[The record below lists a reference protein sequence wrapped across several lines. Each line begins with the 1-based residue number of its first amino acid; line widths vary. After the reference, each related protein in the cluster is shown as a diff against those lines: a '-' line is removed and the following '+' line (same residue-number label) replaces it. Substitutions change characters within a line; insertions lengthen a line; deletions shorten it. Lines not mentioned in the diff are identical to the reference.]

1 MLCVYVCCLQQG
13 LFRRD
18 YSSTC
23 DTMIEHE
30 DAKTRSV
37 VECKATTG
45 SYVNTNVLEFLDP
58 VRIREATR
66 SYDDPCNTD
75 ELASRRMM
83 RRCSNRSVDHCM
95 MNVHV
100 YGILGTR
107 LNRIE

>member
-1 MLCVYVCCLQQG
+1 
-13 LFRRD
+13 
-18 YSSTC
+18 
-23 DTMIEHE
+23 MIEHE

-37 VECKATTG
+37 VECKATARAE
-45 SYVNTNVLEFLDP
+45 SYVNADVLEFLDP

-66 SYDDPCNTD
+66 SYDDPCYTD
-75 ELASRRMM
+75 ESASRRMM
-83 RRCSNRSVDHCM
+83 RRCSNRGVDHCM